1 MRIPLST
8 TIKTRTGV
16 PAGKDARLVNSYV
29 EVKGEQ
35 SVVRKRPIAQGGVVI
50 GTGTAQGGIGF
61 TLNGIDYIYTVN
73 GDVGSVDT
81 LESAGTSW
89 NGATSYS
96 VGDHVAVGFVD
107 YWALTDNTNQNP
119 TTNPDDWSTEYVPDV
134 PFAGTYATF
143 DPLRTSAYISLSSG
157 NLVGT
162 NGNTSNWGV
171 AKSTLNKSS
180 GKWYWEIARTKASA
194 SATNNVSMIGIAA
207 APNITNSILTDIAIG
222 YAINWSPSQVFDGND
237 YVNYGVTCAQGT
249 VIGVAVDFDA
259 RTINF
264 YPGGVAQGAINIP
277 AYFTTFYAA
286 ISPNGGDTDTEILT
300 ANFGTSAFVYSV
312 PSGYNSGLYTL

>member
-1 MRIPLST
+1 MRILLAT
-8 TIKTRTGV
+8 DIKTRTGA
-16 PAGKDARLVNSYV
+16 PDKDARIKNAYV
-29 EVKGEQ
+29 ETRGDQ
-35 SVVRKRPIAQGGVVI
+35 SVVRKRPIAQGGISVATVGSI
-50 GTGTAQGGIGF
+50 AQGGIAYTTSSGGNGVF
-61 TLNGIDYIYTVN
+61 FLNGDTQGTYT
-73 GDVGSVDT
+73 GDGT
-81 LESAGTSW
+81 TWSA
-89 NGATSYS
+89 ATNYS
-96 VGDHVAVGFVD
+96 IGDHVTVDWAD
-107 YWALTDNTNQNP
+107 YWALTDNINQNP
-119 TTNPDDWSTEYVPDV
+119 TTNPDDWSPEPVPEV

-171 AKSTLNKSS
+171 AKSTINKSS
-180 GKWYWEIARTKASA
+180 GKWYWEITRTKASA

-207 APNITNSILTDIAIG
+207 APNITNSILTDSAIG

-259 RTINF
+259 KTINF
-264 YPGGVAQGAINIP
+264 YPGGIAQGAINIP

-300 ANFGTSAFVYSV
+300 ANFGASAFVYSV